1 VFATIPVAVNFIMSS
16 LVANGVVICLQFLFR
31 ESGDKRGDSFDGMI
45 WVITEIEDGFSFCVE
60 YSSGHIFYGNCGLHH
75 RGQESV
81 HEGGSHQQGSGEGRV
96 LFLLGLF

>member
-1 VFATIPVAVNFIMSS
+1 
-16 LVANGVVICLQFLFR
+16 
-31 ESGDKRGDSFDGMI
+31 MI

-96 LFLLGLF
+96 LFLLGLFWAGGIGKQDVVKGGIAFPFDEEVCVFV